1 MNKKYIIGLA
11 VAVVFIVIAVLSL
24 DTSAIEYANFEEAMA
39 SGKKVQVTG
48 SWIKEKPTHYDP
60 EKNLFTFYMKDKK
73 NKEVKVIHKGP
84 KPQNFNIANYFVVT
98 GRFRGNV
105 FYSTNILTKCPSK
118 YEGQIDDLKKK
129 EASKTNSNK

>member
-11 VAVVFIVIAVLSL
+11 VAVAFIVIAVLSL
-24 DTSAIEYANFEEAMA
+24 DTSAIEYANFTEAKT

-48 SWIKEKPTHYDP
+48 SWIKEKPTNYDP
-60 EKNLFTFYMKDKK
+60 ENNLFTFYMKDKE
-73 NKEVKVIHKGP
+73 NNEVKVIHEGP

-98 GRFRGNV
+98 GKFEGDV

-118 YEGQIDDLKKK
+118 YEGQIDDLKKQ
-129 EASKTNSNK
+129 ESNK